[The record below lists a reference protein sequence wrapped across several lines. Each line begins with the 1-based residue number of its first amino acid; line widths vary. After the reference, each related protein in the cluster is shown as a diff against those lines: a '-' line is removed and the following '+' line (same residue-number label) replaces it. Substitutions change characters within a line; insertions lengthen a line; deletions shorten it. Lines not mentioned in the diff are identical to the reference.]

1 MCALGVLSLG
11 CGCADTR
18 ARACTH
24 MELTHARTR
33 KQFGS
38 GSYEE
43 RTDYCG
49 RVLMAI
55 EIEDREGN
63 KAPPSLATTEMKPKD
78 CKLFQDIKQKMF
90 FRFHVFH
97 AQGLN
102 ATNAQVTCR
111 GLRVEG

>member
-1 MCALGVLSLG
+1 MPTC
-11 CGCADTR
+11 

-24 MELTHARTR
+24 MHAHARTCTHRELTRARTR

-111 GLRVEG
+111 GFRV

>member
-1 MCALGVLSLG
+1 MFWGVS
-11 CGCADTR
+11 
-18 ARACTH
+18 
-24 MELTHARTR
+24 
-33 KQFGS
+33 KS
-38 GSYEE
+38 GSPAL
-43 RTDYCG
+43 RPITSRPCAFSSAA

-111 GLRVEG
+111 GFRV